1 MAHSSHPRPLART
14 ALFAPFVVLLGACFS
29 QPTEPSGPSMRL
41 LNLTLSSGAVQS
53 MTMSA
58 VLTNTGP
65 TTMRSDGCM
74 RPAMTVDSL
83 ATTGWVPL
91 GVDQLVDLALCV
103 QPYNLTPGATDTIET
118 VFVRKDIAT
127 QFPKNVQL
135 RLRVLTLD
143 GEAGPEATVILTP

>member
-1 MAHSSHPRPLART
+1 MAHEPYPRQLART
-14 ALFAPFVVLLGACFS
+14 MRIAPMLVLLGACFS
-29 QPTEPSGPSMRL
+29 QPTEPSGPAMRL

-53 MTMSA
+53 LTMSA
-58 VLTNTGP
+58 VLTNSGT
-65 TTMRSDGCM
+65 TTMRSDGCTQ
-74 RPAMTVDSL
+74 PAMTVDSL

-91 GVDQLVDLALCV
+91 GVNQYVDLALCV

-118 VFVRKDIAT
+118 VFVRKVPTA
-127 QFPKNVQL
+127 QFPKNIQL